1 MSTKVGIIGLPNVG
15 KSTLFNALTSQT
27 IEVHNYP
34 FTTIQPNIGYALI
47 NDSRLTFLSS
57 LFKPKKTTYASL
69 TFFDIAGLVKGASKG
84 EGLGNEFLSHI
95 RECDVLLHVV
105 RVFKNEQII
114 HVENE
119 INPKNDIEII
129 NLELIYRDLETVEKR
144 LQKIETKAQLAK
156 DKKLLEEVRA
166 LHFFKENLLLGK
178 TLRQL
183 DLNDEQKFFA
193 RRTLFLLTIK
203 PLLYIA
209 NISIDDLFNL
219 EQNTLYQ
226 HVLDI
231 ALLEKSEVIPLAL
244 ELEAQLSLLNDV
256 EKEDFMNEW
265 QIKEL
270 SLSKII
276 QSSFRLLNLLT
287 FFTVG
292 EEECRAWTI
301 NKQKTAYDGAG
312 LIHSDIQKGFIKAEV
327 YTYNDIVTYK
337 SELAIKEAGKLK
349 IEGRNYLI
357 KDGDVIYYR
366 FR

>member
-27 IEVHNYP
+27 IEAHNYP
-34 FTTIQPNIGYALI
+34 FTTIKPNIGYALV
-47 NDSRLTFLSS
+47 NDERLSFLASI
-57 LFKPKKTTYASL
+57 FKPKKTTYASL

-84 EGLGNEFLSHI
+84 EGLGNKFLSHI
-95 RECDVLLHVV
+95 RECEVLLHVV

-114 HVENE
+114 HVENH
-119 INPKNDIEII
+119 IDPKNDIEII
-129 NLELIYRDLETVEKR
+129 NLELIYRDLETIEKR
-144 LQKIETKAQLAK
+144 LQKIEAKAQHAK
-156 DKKLLEEVRA
+156 EAKLLEEVKI

-183 DLNDEQKFFA
+183 NLNDEQKFFA
-193 RRTLFLLTIK
+193 EEILFLLTIK

-209 NISIDDLFNL
+209 NISIDDLFSL
-219 EQNTLYQ
+219 EENKFYQ
-226 HVLDI
+226 DVLEI
-231 ALLEKSEVIPLAL
+231 AALEKSEVIPLAL
-244 ELEAQLSLLNDV
+244 DLEAQLSLLDKD
-256 EKEDFMNEW
+256 EQIEFMNEW
-265 QIKEL
+265 QIKVL
-270 SLSKII
+270 SLDKII
-276 QSSFRLLNLLT
+276 KSSFQLLNLLT

-292 EEECRAWTI
+292 EDECKAWTI

-349 IEGRNYLI
+349 IEGRNYLL
-357 KDGDVIYYR
+357 KDGDIIYYR